1 MGSKS
6 KPVTQGVI
14 VTRPAQ
20 DAAHWVEALTNQGF
34 QAQAL
39 PLIEVGPATDLAAA
53 AFVQQVWRNLDNYAA
68 CMFVSGNAVTYFFQQ
83 KRPETQSNRAQKAIN
98 NVANDAIDTLPA
110 KLRFLAPGPGT
121 ATALLAVGVPAEQI
135 DSPSAEA
142 GQFDSEALWQVV
154 GQRDWR
160 GARVLVLRGQIG
172 GLALQAGSGR
182 DWLTQQLQAAG
193 AQVEMVGVYQ
203 RSAPTFTADQIQVAK
218 TASQDGSVWLFSS
231 SEALAN
237 LMQQPRLAGVG
248 SAGVDWRSARAIATH
263 PRIAQA
269 VRAAGWGVVQESRP
283 MLADIVDALRS
294 IESGLHE

>member
-1 MGSKS
+1 M
-6 KPVTQGVI
+6 I

-20 DAAHWVEALTNQGF
+20 DAAHWVEELTNQGF

-39 PLIEVGPATDLAAA
+39 PLIEIGPVTDLAAA
-53 AFVQQVWRNLDNYAA
+53 ARLQQAWHHLDDYAA

-83 KRPETQSNRAQKAIN
+83 KSPELQLNRAQAAIS
-98 NVANDAIDTLPA
+98 NVAVSAIHTLPA

-121 ATALLAVGVPAEQI
+121 AAALLAVGVAAEQI
-135 DSPSAEA
+135 DSPPAEA

-172 GLALQAGSGR
+172 GAAAQASSGR
-182 DWLTQQLQAAG
+182 EWLAQQLQAAG
-193 AQVEMVGVYQ
+193 AQVDMLSVYQ
-203 RSAPTFTADQIQVAK
+203 RSVPSLTDDQIQLAK

-237 LMQQPRLAGVG
+237 LMQQPRLAGDG
-248 SAGVDWRSARAIATH
+248 SAGVNWCAARAVATH

-269 VRAAGWGVVQESRP
+269 VRAALWGVVQESRP
-283 MLADIVDALRS
+283 TLTDIVDALRS